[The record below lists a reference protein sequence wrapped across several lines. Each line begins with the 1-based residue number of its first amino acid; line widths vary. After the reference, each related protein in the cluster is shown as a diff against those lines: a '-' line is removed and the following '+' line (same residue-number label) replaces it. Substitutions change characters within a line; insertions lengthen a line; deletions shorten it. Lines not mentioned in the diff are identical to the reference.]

1 MKLNYRPE
9 IDGLRAIAV
18 TAVVLFHSELSIF
31 GEKIFKGGFIGVDI
45 FFVISGYLISGIILK
60 ELHLSNHFQFKTFLE
75 KRARRL
81 LPALFIFILISIP
94 LAFFNL
100 SQTYYNE
107 FIDSVY
113 SAISFV
119 SNFYFHYNSEYFDTP
134 YNLKPLLHTW
144 SLSIEIQ
151 FYLVFPFLIILFWKK
166 KNILILILFFLIL
179 FNILLV
185 QLGGNLAKSY
195 PFYDSKFSFYNPPVL
210 GTFFWTTS
218 RIWEFLVG
226 VLVFLIIFKYK
237 IKSNNFIS
245 TFGIILI
252 FFSFY
257 IFYKEIDNPSLFNLL
272 PVVGTSLILIGNKNE
287 NFINIFLKKKY
298 LVFIGLISY
307 STYLFHFLLFSFY
320 EGLMINN
327 NNYDIYIKL
336 FLIIASYFCG
346 YVSFKLVELP
356 FRRKNYK
363 IYNFFYQFIFFIFI
377 LLIIIGYSSNQI
389 KKKFAIDI
397 FNNYPDI
404 NFDISPLENMISNKS
419 KSFSDNNKKKIL
431 IFGDSIAN
439 DFYEI
444 LNSNNKLKQNHEFIH
459 LNFEIYDYLQNIEK
473 IHNLSIFNDADM
485 IILTS
490 DYTYQDMNVLEEVIL
505 QLKNQNK
512 KIILSSYPADYNL
525 MGQPLNDILERF
537 KFILSK
543 DQMEKE
549 MFKNLNKIKIKENEK
564 IKEIAEK
571 NNIYYLNKLMYACE
585 VSKNFCFV
593 TDQKNNVIN
602 YDRAHI
608 GIDGAKFFGKSY
620 YIENFF
626 EKLKF

>member
-60 ELHLSNHFQFKTFLE
+60 ELHLSNYFQYKNFIE

-94 LAFFNL
+94 LTFFNL

-119 SNFYFHYNSEYFDTP
+119 SNFYFYYNSEYFDTP

-151 FYLVFPFLIILFWKK
+151 FYLILPFLIIFFWRK
-166 KNILILILFFLIL
+166 KNFLILILFFFIL
-179 FNILLV
+179 FNILLI
-185 QLGGNLAKSY
+185 QFGGNLSKNY
-195 PFYDSKFSFYNPPVL
+195 PFLDSKFSFYNPPVL

-226 VLVFLIIFKYK
+226 VLVFLITLKYR
-237 IKSNNFIS
+237 IKSNSFVSI
-245 TFGIILI
+245 FGITLI

-257 IFYKEIDNPSLFNLL
+257 IFYKDIDNPSLFNLL

-287 NFINIFLKKKY
+287 NFVNILLKNKN

-320 EGLMINN
+320 EGLMILNN
-327 NNYDIYIKL
+327 KYDIYIKL
-336 FLIIASYFCG
+336 FLVIASYFCG

-363 IYNFFYQFIFFIFI
+363 IYNYFYQFIIFIFI

-389 KKKFAIDI
+389 KEKFAINI
-397 FNNYPDI
+397 SNNYPDI
-404 NFDISPLENMISNKS
+404 NFDINPLENKIRNES
-419 KSFSDNNKKKIL
+419 KSFSDNNKNKIL
-431 IFGDSIAN
+431 IFGDSLAN

-444 LNSNNKLKQNHEFIH
+444 LNSNNKLKKNNEFIH
-459 LNFEIYDYLQNIEK
+459 LNFEIYDYLKNIKK
-473 IHNLSIFNDADM
+473 IHNLSIFNDANI
-485 IILTS
+485 IILSS
-490 DYTYQDMNVLEEVIL
+490 DYTYQDINVLEEVII

-512 KIILSSYPADYNL
+512 KIILSSYAADYNIL
-525 MGQPLNDILERF
+525 GQPLKDILGRF
-537 KFILSK
+537 KSILSK
-543 DQMEKE
+543 EQMEKE
-549 MFKNLNKIKIKENEK
+549 MFKNLNKQKIKENEK

-571 NNIYYLNKLMYACE
+571 NKIYYLDRLMYACE
-585 VSKNFCFV
+585 VYKNLCFV
-593 TDQKNNVIN
+593 TDKKNNVIN
-602 YDRAHI
+602 YDRTHI

-626 EKLKF
+626 GKLKF

>member
-60 ELHLSNHFQFKTFLE
+60 ELHLSNYFQYKNFIE

-94 LAFFNL
+94 LTFFNL

-119 SNFYFHYNSEYFDTP
+119 SNFYFYYNSEYFDTP

-151 FYLVFPFLIILFWKK
+151 FYLILPFLIIFFWRK
-166 KNILILILFFLIL
+166 KNFLILILFFFIL
-179 FNILLV
+179 FNILLI
-185 QLGGNLAKSY
+185 QFGGNLSKNY
-195 PFYDSKFSFYNPPVL
+195 PFLDSKFSFYNPPVL

-226 VLVFLIIFKYK
+226 VLVFLITLKYR
-237 IKSNNFIS
+237 IKSNSFVSI
-245 TFGIILI
+245 FGITLI

-257 IFYKEIDNPSLFNLL
+257 IFYKDIDNPSLFNLL

-287 NFINIFLKKKY
+287 NFVNILLKNKN

-320 EGLMINN
+320 EGLMILNN
-327 NNYDIYIKL
+327 KYDIYIKL
-336 FLIIASYFCG
+336 FLVIASYFCG

-363 IYNFFYQFIFFIFI
+363 IYNYFYQFIIFIFI

-389 KKKFAIDI
+389 KEKFAINI
-397 FNNYPDI
+397 SNNYPDI
-404 NFDISPLENMISNKS
+404 NFDINPLENKIRNES
-419 KSFSDNNKKKIL
+419 KSFSDNKKNKIL
-431 IFGDSIAN
+431 IFGDSLAN

-444 LNSNNKLKQNHEFIH
+444 LNSNNKLKKNNEFIH
-459 LNFEIYDYLQNIEK
+459 LNFEIYDYLKNIKK
-473 IHNLSIFNDADM
+473 IHNLSIFNDANI
-485 IILTS
+485 IILSS
-490 DYTYQDMNVLEEVIL
+490 DYTYQDINVLEEVII

-512 KIILSSYPADYNL
+512 KIILSSYAADYNIL
-525 MGQPLNDILERF
+525 GQPLKDILGRF
-537 KFILSK
+537 KSILSK
-543 DQMEKE
+543 EQMEKE
-549 MFKNLNKIKIKENEK
+549 MFKNLNKQKIKENEK

-571 NNIYYLNKLMYACE
+571 NKIYYLDRLMYACE
-585 VSKNFCFV
+585 VYKNLCFV
-593 TDQKNNVIN
+593 TDKKNNVIN
-602 YDRAHI
+602 YDRTHI

-626 EKLKF
+626 GKLKF